1 MRMPRAEGKS
11 WHPRRRRDAQPS
23 RGARASLALLLA
35 GFAVGVT
42 ACVSPRPIRGIPVE
56 SPSQLAE
63 FEGASSGG
71 STLGAGDL
79 VEVRVFQ
86 EADLSGAYR
95 LSPEGTVDYPLCGKV
110 QLAGM
115 TSSGAADAL
124 TQCLARGY
132 LRRPQVSVLIREYNS
147 KKIFVFGEVQKPG
160 TFPYE
165 ENMSIVQAI
174 TLAGGFTKIA
184 SKNGTQVTRIVE
196 GREQKVRVPVEDIG
210 VGRERNFSLKPGD
223 IVFVPE
229 SFF

>member
-1 MRMPRAEGKS
+1 
-11 WHPRRRRDAQPS
+11 
-23 RGARASLALLLA
+23 LALLLA

-56 SPSQLAE
+56 SPSQLAA
-63 FEGASSGG
+63 FEGAGSGG

-110 QLAGM
+110 LLAGM

-160 TFPYE
+160 TFAYE

-174 TLAGGFTKIA
+174 TLAGGFTKVA

-196 GREQKVRVPVEDIG
+196 GREQKLRVPVEDIG